1 MVMIVVVVV
10 LVLVAAVRVGIAAVG
25 MRVAHYPRMTEEPC
39 CSTFATTPRPRLQ
52 PGRAR
57 GDRSNPRL
65 RHPL

>member
-10 LVLVAAVRVGIAAVG
+10 LVVAVRVGIAAVG

-39 CSTFATTPRPRLQ
+39 CSTSVTTPRPHLQ

-57 GDRSNPRL
+57 GDRTNPRL